1 MTGTALV
8 TQFQLTAAGWVDDQL
23 PLTYAWTAISGALEL
38 PVRGPT
44 GLIMTQASTTDV

>member
-23 PLTYAWTAISGALEL
+23 PLTYTWSAITGALEL
-38 PVRGPT
+38 PIRAPSILLV
-44 GLIMTQASTTDV
+44 TQVITIET